1 MRLLVVRLGLSTS
14 NFARNSPST
23 SSNIEFIALELQR
36 FWGVSKNDRDKLRA
50 RFGWRWCRRLPRV
63 SQSGPVG
70 ELAWL
75 SETLVAFAR
84 LCLCG
89 FETAVAFAGEK
100 WAFLV
105 QFSGAKVMAVSVVP
119 CWGRAVVMVVSCLPA
134 SVAAEVSLVAKSPR
148 AGSYARKSSPCSITT
163 PQIRR
168 FCACWAS
175 FFAEMPLEGP
185 RWANFVAPIG
195 PAPVLDIARRA
206 SGWLRWGFAPCEAP

>member
-1 MRLLVVRLGLSTS
+1 MTAINYVRDLAGG
-14 NFARNSPST
+14 
-23 SSNIEFIALELQR
+23 E
-36 FWGVSKNDRDKLRA
+36 W
-50 RFGWRWCRRLPRV
+50 RRLPRV
-63 SQSGPVG
+63 PQSGPVG
-70 ELAWL
+70 QAARWC
-75 SETLVAFAR
+75 ETSITFAR

-89 FETAVAFAGEK
+89 IETAVAFAGEK

-105 QFSGAKVMAVSVVP
+105 QFVNAKVMAVSAVP
-119 CWGRAVVMVVSCLPA
+119 CWGRAVVIVVSCLPA

-175 FFAEMPLEGP
+175 IFTEMPLEGP

-195 PAPVLDIARRA
+195 PAPVLDIARRT
-206 SGWLRWGFAPCEAP
+206 SGCLRWGFAPCEAP